1 VLTNVKPTMTVACE
15 EVFGPVLAVIG
26 FDTEDEAIALANDS
40 RYGLGRENGIDAV
53 HEYTQTK
60 AIWVELTGGTRDPFT
75 LG

>member
-1 VLTNVKPTMTVACE
+1 
-15 EVFGPVLAVIG
+15 
-26 FDTEDEAIALANDS
+26 
-40 RYGLGRENGIDAV
+40 V